1 MVDGLLFSRGVPRFM
16 NRTHTCEVCGRE
28 YDTDE
33 GRIEHIRTIGLV
45 D

>member
-1 MVDGLLFSRGVPRFM
+1 MD
-16 NRTHTCEVCGRE
+16 RTHMCEVCGRE

-33 GRIEHIRTIGLV
+33 ARIEHLRTIGLV